1 MLAYFWGEDA
11 YGIDR
16 AVETLARELAGADGG
31 PPTETWR
38 VSGAEVD
45 LATLAERL
53 ATQPLFGGG
62 LLVVVR
68 DPGPLA
74 RSAEQRAALE
84 VTLASIAPGN
94 GLALVELVDASAR
107 PGASLDAL
115 REAVDRAG
123 GEVRQFRAP
132 TRERME
138 ALVETR
144 ARELGLELERGA
156 ARLLAQRVGAFVR
169 EGDVD
174 RRRQGQLASAELE
187 KLAVYRP
194 DGRVNLDD
202 VRALV
207 PEAVPG
213 TTWGFLDA
221 IGSRRSGEAM
231 TLLDRLLTDGT
242 APTALVFQLHRRL
255 RELLAAR
262 EHLAAGA
269 TAASLVRAMKLKP
282 FRAEKLA
289 EQARAWS
296 AEELER
302 ALDGLF
308 AVDVAIKGLDGA
320 GTSEAAKQLTFELW
334 LIERVARASQ
344 R

>member
-1 MLAYFWGEDA
+1 M
-11 YGIDR
+11 
-16 AVETLARELAGADGG
+16 
-31 PPTETWR
+31 
-38 VSGAEVD
+38 
-45 LATLAERL
+45 
-53 ATQPLFGGG
+53 
-62 LLVVVR
+62 
-68 DPGPLA
+68 
-74 RSAEQRAALE
+74 
-84 VTLASIAPGN
+84 TLASIAPGN

>member
-45 LATLAERL
+45 VATLAERL

-187 KLAVYRP
+187 KLA
-194 DGRVNLDD
+194 
-202 VRALV
+202 
-207 PEAVPG
+207 
-213 TTWGFLDA
+213 
-221 IGSRRSGEAM
+221 
-231 TLLDRLLTDGT
+231 
-242 APTALVFQLHRRL
+242 
-255 RELLAAR
+255 
-262 EHLAAGA
+262 
-269 TAASLVRAMKLKP
+269 
-282 FRAEKLA
+282 